1 MSDHSLAKYGK
12 FFQYTSGRWLWDEE
26 KQLQDRFTPFN
37 VVELQHIAAGSIGAN
52 KCVAMTK
59 LAEGS
64 FNKTFHLKM
73 DNGSTAIARIPHPI
87 AGPKYYTTASE
98 VATMDFART
107 VLQIPV
113 PQVHAWSARVDNP
126 VGAEYIIME
135 EAAGT
140 KLEDVWDNLSL
151 EDRISIMKDL
161 VSIENKLLSV
171 SFSRYGNLYYSGEAV
186 PGAVVAEVVN
196 DTSPELKTDVKT
208 RFSIGPVVARDFW
221 TKERSVMDIDRGPW
235 KLPHEY
241 AVALARREQKWIE
254 QHAIPKPATDQFIT
268 STAQNSPK
276 AHLSLLK
283 KYLQVVPYLLPT
295 DDPNLV
301 ASTIWHTD
309 LHAGNLFVDKG
320 HITSVIDWQEAWA
333 GPVVLQGRHPRLVD
347 YQGDIILKPPPNFK
361 DLEPN
366 EKAQLKKQIASSI
379 ILYLYE
385 QQTAKLNPNLNRVLR
400 LKLGRVRCEPISF
413 VGDTWDDDILPLR
426 ESLINVERY
435 VVKSVSGITISV
447 TGMPPNS
454 WYRHW
459 HELGFNFACP
469 IHFTQDELQRHAEDG
484 EGWNEVQ
491 DFWRAVE
498 GIVARDGWTPHSMY
512 EEAVAL
518 FSELREI
525 GLKNMIGKER
535 KDFEAQTRW
544 VESSSQS
551 HNDGNVE

>member
-1 MSDHSLAKYGK
+1 MSDHSLAKYDK
-12 FFQYTSGRWLWDEE
+12 FFRYTTGRWLWDEE

-37 VVELQHIAAGSIGAN
+37 VLELQRIAAESIGAN

-73 DNGSTAIARIPHPI
+73 DNGSTVIARIPHPI
-87 AGPKYYTTASE
+87 AGPK
-98 VATMDFART
+98 
-107 VLQIPV
+107 
-113 PQVHAWSARVDNP
+113 
-126 VGAEYIIME
+126 
-135 EAAGT
+135 
-140 KLEDVWDNLSL
+140 
-151 EDRISIMKDL
+151 
-161 VSIENKLLSV
+161 
-171 SFSRYGNLYYSGEAV
+171 YGNLYYSGEAV

-196 DTSPELKTDVKT
+196 DTSPELKMDVKT

-221 TKERSVMDIDRGPW
+221 TKERSAMDIDRGPW
-235 KLPHEY
+235 HLPHEY
-241 AVALARREQKWIE
+241 AVALARREQQWIE
-254 QHAIPKPATDQFIT
+254 KYAIPKPANDQLIT
-268 STAQNSPK
+268 STAQNSPE

-283 KYLQVVPYLLPT
+283 QYLQVAPYLLPA

-320 HITSVIDWQEAWA
+320 RITSVIDWQEAWA
-333 GPVVLQGRHPRLVD
+333 GPLVLQGRHPRLVD
-347 YQGDIILKPPPNFK
+347 YQGDIILRPPPNFK
-361 DLEPN
+361 DLELN
-366 EKAQLKKQIASSI
+366 EKARLKKQIASSI

-426 ESLINVERY
+426 ESLIKVE
-435 VVKSVSGITISV
+435 S
-447 TGMPPNS
+447 
-454 WYRHW
+454 HW

-469 IHFTQDELQRHAEDG
+469 IHFTQDELQRHTEDG

-491 DFWRAVE
+491 DFWGAVE

-512 EEAVAL
+512 DEAVAL
-518 FSELREI
+518 FSELREF
-525 GLKNMIGKER
+525 GLKNLIGKER
-535 KDFEAQTRW
+535 KDFEAQTRAQGKTGIRVFMAVGVLYGEKHCFMHDLESFFW
-544 VESSSQS
+544 VLFWICIRYDGLGKGSTLEQFEKWNYMGTEELVAAKQEVIKRRCKPGSTTCYSLLNLSIYFQQTKMRQDRERFKFKVSSYLLLLNLLS
-551 HNDGNVE
+551 